1 MSLVSIRNTALDWNG
16 LKRYVTTLTALS
28 VTYSG
33 VSEECFLCEKK
44 LATKMGFL
52 CRHNFIFRALFL
64 IAGFVFEKFQK
75 EIGCSS
81 SALSLKLR
89 L

>member
-33 VSEECFLCEKK
+33 VSEVCFLCEKK
-44 LATKMGFL
+44 LATKMG
-52 CRHNFIFRALFL
+52 RHNFIFRALFL